1 MQLKAVFVQTLLIGA
16 GLCQVQIVQ
25 KALQDI
31 TQGLTQLDNS
41 IKALSDAQSG
51 ATVLQQAS
59 ALLDTMKSAATSVKS
74 SQELTLQDALGLQQ
88 AAQQLPAQAKTT
100 IDDLVSKKSVLDQLG
115 ATQQAI
121 QSLKD
126 QKVASDEFGKIVVTK
141 IPAIGQ
147 QIAQQQLDQIS
158 QTFDQGI
165 TGLGGTPGKRAVAL
179 VV

>member
-16 GLCQVQIVQ
+16 GLCQVQVIQ

-31 TQGLTQLDNS
+31 TQGLTQLDTS
-41 IKALSDAQSG
+41 VKALNDAQSG
-51 ATVLQQAS
+51 AAVIQQAS
-59 ALLDTMKSAATSVKS
+59 ALLDTIKS
-74 SQELTLQDALGLQQ
+74 STVAITNAQELTLQDALGLQQ
-88 AAQQLPAQAKTT
+88 TAQQLPSQANTT
-100 IDDLVSKKSVLDQLG
+100 MSDLVSKKSVLDQLG

-121 QSLKD
+121 QTLKE
-126 QKVASDEFGKIVVTK
+126 QKVASQDLGKAVVTK
-141 IPAIGQ
+141 IPAVGQ

-165 TGLGGTPGKRAVAL
+165 TGLGGSPNKRAVAL